1 MGNSHLGNRKEDSA
15 GFIEI
20 TNLRRSFYTLA
31 FGAPYVLFPLL
42 LSSARQAYAAT
53 ADGAQQKDNIITPQR
68 AATYMVGL
76 LMCDET
82 FFPAQTAETRGHYYC
97 LNFSTGTIQLRTQ
110 IYVSFQRS
118 TSFFNI
124 RLEGSILKG
133 EFVVRN
139 AITDRVLVRVS
150 EEQLNV
156 QNFFSQE
163 LPFICCQAQNDP
175 GLADSGTS
183 QDLVEQSIELQLTI
197 DNGGKAKTV
206 QVIKKKGEQ
215 QGRVHEC
222 ETGDFL
228 CLIPAQSFNNLEL
241 LPETLRTMLA
251 SSGSRLAETPRKK
264 P

>member
-1 MGNSHLGNRKEDSA
+1 MGYSHLGNRKGDSA

-20 TNLRRSFYTLA
+20 TNLRRVLYTLA
-31 FGAPYVLFPLL
+31 FGAPNILFPLL
-42 LSSARQAYAAT
+42 LNSAREAYAAT

-68 AATYMVGL
+68 AAIYMVGL

-82 FFPAQTAETRGHYYC
+82 FFPAQTAEIRGHHYC
-97 LNFSTGTIQLRTQ
+97 LDFSTGTIQLRTQ

-133 EFVVRN
+133 GFVVRN
-139 AITDRVLVRVS
+139 ATTDCVLARVS
-150 EEQLNV
+150 EEQLNIP
-156 QNFFSQE
+156 NFFSQE

-175 GLADSGTS
+175 GLADSPTL

-228 CLIPAQSFNNLEL
+228 CFIPAQSFNNLEL
-241 LPETLRTMLA
+241 LPETLQTMLA
-251 SSGSRLAETPRKK
+251 SSGPRLAEISRKK